1 MFKPISYGA
10 FCTPRSPFARVYSL
24 CAIEAYSPENRDM
37 DGLKDG
43 EKSESTTND
52 LDDTWHMEDNE
63 GNTKYF
69 EDEMWVRSKLINTSE
84 KR

>member
-1 MFKPISYGA
+1 
-10 FCTPRSPFARVYSL
+10 
-24 CAIEAYSPENRDM
+24 
-37 DGLKDG
+37 
-43 EKSESTTND
+43 
-52 LDDTWHMEDNE
+52 MEDNE

>member
-1 MFKPISYGA
+1 M
-10 FCTPRSPFARVYSL
+10 VV
-24 CAIEAYSPENRDM
+24 
-37 DGLKDG
+37 LKDG

-52 LDDTWHMEDNE
+52 LDDMWHMEDNE

-84 KR
+84 KGDR